1 MYAALPAKILCFQC
15 IQILE
20 CSWVL
25 RLLNMVSEELCVLA
39 MNGYMIRIFLLVYFY
54 TVIPLLKILDL
65 YNCVVIA

>member
-1 MYAALPAKILCFQC
+1 
-15 IQILE
+15 
-20 CSWVL
+20 
-25 RLLNMVSEELCVLA
+25 MVSEELCVLA